1 MISKLYTIPHTVMV
15 QSVDDETLLF
25 DSATEL
31 FFALNDTGAM
41 FWESMSEHTNL
52 DRVYEELLEV
62 YDVAPEQLEE
72 DLGIFVGNLI
82 DQGLVV
88 FSE

>member
-1 MISKLYTIPHTVMV
+1 MILKNYSIPHSVML
-15 QSVDDETLLF
+15 QCIDDETLLF

-31 FFALNDTGAM
+31 FFSLNETGAM
-41 FWESMSEHTNL
+41 FWESMSAHTNL
-52 DRVYEELLEV
+52 DRVYEELLEA

-72 DLGIFVGNLI
+72 DLGTFVGHLI
-82 DQGLVV
+82 DQRLVV